1 MSERKVLTKYYP
13 PDFDPSA
20 LGRVRAPKK
29 AGPKVQTVRLMAPFS
44 MKCTTCGEYIYKG
57 RKFNARKET
66 PEGDKYLGIQIFRFY
81 IRCTR
86 CSAEIT
92 FRTDPKNQDYQCE
105 RGAKRNTEPWRV
117 VTEDETDEQRL
128 DRLEAEEKEQE
139 GEEERNAMADLEAKT
154 VDAKREMAVADALD
168 EIRTRNARLER
179 ADRDGAEVTVAAP
192 VDDEA
197 ARQEREDAE
206 AARRA
211 FEFARRAEAMEV
223 EIIDDDGRSFA
234 AAPAAGPSRS
244 ASASK
249 PAADSGTSSTVD
261 NASTSTSSA
270 PASTT
275 STDMPPPT
283 FKRVV
288 KKKKDHS
295 ALLGIKKKPSLV

>member
-57 RKFNARKET
+57 RKFNARKEV

-105 RGAKRNTEPWRV
+105 KGAKRNTEPWRV
-117 VTEDETDEQRL
+117 PTEEETDEQRL
-128 DRLEAEEKEQE
+128 DRLEAEEKE
-139 GEEERNAMADLEAKT
+139 EEEKNAMVELEAKT

-179 ADRDGAEVTVAAP
+179 ADRDGAELTVAAP

-197 ARQEREDAE
+197 TRQEREDAE

-211 FEFARRAEAMEV
+211 FEFARRQDAMEE
-223 EIIDDDGRSFA
+223 EIIDDGESASISSSASGPAPATTNIKAAAASTSAAASTPSA
-234 AAPAAGPSRS
+234 AAPA
-244 ASASK
+244 
-249 PAADSGTSSTVD
+249 
-261 NASTSTSSA
+261 
-270 PASTT
+270 T
-275 STDMPPPT
+275 STDMPPPS

-295 ALLGIKKKPSLV
+295 ALLGIKKKPA